1 MIIVDS
7 REKKWQHIEKYFQ
20 QHGIL
25 YQIQKLDIA
34 DYMLEGQDKFVI
46 DRKQNLDELCS
57 NLCTKD
63 SGRFWREVRRS
74 REQKVK
80 MVILC
85 EHGGKIKSIKD
96 VAEWKS
102 TYSRVTGRHLAA
114 EIYRVHIA
122 YGVEFLFCD
131 KRSTGR
137 RILELLED
145 TAWIEKR

>member
-7 REKKWQHIEKYFQ
+7 REKKWSHVEKYFQ
-20 QHGIL
+20 RHSIP
-25 YQIQKLDIA
+25 YRVEKLDIA
-34 DYMLEGQDKFVI
+34 DYALEGCDSLAI

-63 SGRFWREVRRS
+63 SGRFWREIRRA
-74 REQKVK
+74 RECSVK
-80 MVILC
+80 MIVLC

-96 VAEWKS
+96 VATWKS
-102 TYSRVTGRHLAA
+102 SYSRITGRQLAE

-137 RILELLED
+137 RIIELLED
-145 TAWIEKR
+145 TAWTAKN